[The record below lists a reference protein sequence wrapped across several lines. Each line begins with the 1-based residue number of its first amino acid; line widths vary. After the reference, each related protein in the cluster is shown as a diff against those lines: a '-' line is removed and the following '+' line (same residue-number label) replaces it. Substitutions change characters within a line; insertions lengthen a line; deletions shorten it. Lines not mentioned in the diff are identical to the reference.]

1 MKKSIFWQSQL
12 IFAFACLSS
21 QLTLADN
28 KPLVLG
34 YSALPYSAPQSGSYQ
49 LPSLGLAGDGLV
61 LDTENKSKK
70 LHDLMGDKVVLLSFI
85 YATCSD
91 VNGCPL
97 ATSVLYKIK
106 NRLSKEPKLAKQ
118 LRLLTLSFNPQHDT
132 PEKMAH
138 YGKGLQNTGLEWQFL
153 TTRSE
158 QDLQPILQSYQQNVQ
173 KIFDKNGRFTGTFSH
188 NLRVY
193 LIDKNKQLRNIYSV
207 DFLHPDT
214 LISDIKTVLN
224 PQISQAKSTTQET
237 KLQNNALYRAGDN
250 KAAYENSAYKT
261 QSIALTQRSGR
272 SADLLKTIKQPPL
285 GLPAVPQPKNN
296 PITVAKIALGK
307 KLFYDRRLSL
317 NNTFS
322 CAMCH
327 VPEQGFTNNEMATA
341 VGVEGR
347 TVRRNAP
354 TLYNVAYLEKLFHDG
369 RENSLEQQAWGPLLA
384 HNEMANPS
392 IGTVIDKINHS
403 TDYKGLFEKAFKRG
417 ASMETVGMALASY
430 QRTLNSANSAFDHWL
445 YGKQKNAL
453 TPAAKHGYQLF
464 VGKAS
469 CASCHQIGEKSAL
482 FTDQKLHN
490 TGIGFD
496 AAMNK
501 TAEKLKVQVA
511 PGVFLDVD
519 SSMVNRVAEPKA
531 ADLGLYEITQ
541 NPADRWKYKTPSLRN
556 ISLTVPYMHNGK
568 FATLEQVLE
577 FYNQGGVKNENL
589 DPLLKPLK
597 LNKTE
602 INDLVAF
609 LQSLTGSNVAE
620 LVADG
625 FAAPI
630 GETK

>member
-1 MKKSIFWQSQL
+1 MMKKSTFQRPPL
-12 IFAFACLSS
+12 AFAVVCLSS
-21 QLTLADN
+21 QLAFADD
-28 KPLVLG
+28 KPLTLG
-34 YSALPYSAPQSGSYQ
+34 YSALPYTSQQVGSYQ
-49 LPSLGLAGDGLV
+49 LPPLGLAGDGLV
-61 LDTENKSKK
+61 LDTANKSKK

-106 NRLSKEPKLAKQ
+106 NRLTKEPELAKQ

-158 QDLQPILQSYQQNVQ
+158 QDLQPILQNYQQNVQ
-173 KIFDKNGRFTGTFSH
+173 KIFDKNGKFTGTFSH

-207 DFLHPDT
+207 DFLQPDI

-224 PQISQAKSTTQET
+224 PQT
-237 KLQNNALYRAGDN
+237 KAAIQKVKIQDNALYRGGDN
-250 KAAYENSAYKT
+250 KTAYESKAYKT
-261 QSIALTQRSGR
+261 QSIALTQRSGH
-272 SADLLKTIKQPPL
+272 SADLLKTIKNPPL
-285 GLPAVPQPKNN
+285 GLPAVPQPKDN
-296 PITVAKIALGK
+296 PITQAKIALGK

-322 CAMCH
+322 CGMCH
-327 VPEQGFTNNEMATA
+327 VPEQGFTNNEMATS

-369 RENSLEQQAWGPLLA
+369 RENTLEQQAWGPLLA

-392 IGTVIDKINHS
+392 IGYVIDKINHS
-403 TDYKGLFEKAFKRG
+403 ADYKGLFEKTFKRG
-417 ASMETVGMALASY
+417 AGMETVGMALASY
-430 QRTLNSANSAFDHWL
+430 QRTLNSADSPFDRWF
-445 YGKQKNAL
+445 YGKQNNAL
-453 TPAAKHGYQLF
+453 TVEAKRGFKLFTGKAACTACHE
-464 VGKAS
+464 VGK
-469 CASCHQIGEKSAL
+469 KSAL

-490 TGIGFD
+490 TGLGYD
-496 AAMNK
+496 DSMNK
-501 TAEKLKVQVA
+501 PQNKMKVQVA
-511 PGVFLDVD
+511 PGVFVDVD
-519 SSMVNRVAEPKA
+519 SSTVKSVAEPKA

-541 NPADRWKYKTPSLRN
+541 NPADRWKYKTPTLRN
-556 ISLTVPYMHNGK
+556 ISLTAPYMHNGR
-568 FATLEQVLE
+568 FATLEQVIA
-577 FYNQGGVKNENL
+577 FYNQGGIKNENI
-589 DPLLKPLK
+589 DPLLKPLNLSK
-597 LNKTE
+597 SE
-602 INDLVAF
+602 ISDLIAF
-609 LQSLTGSNVAE
+609 LQSLTGSNIEE

-625 FAAPI
+625 FLTTI
-630 GETK
+630 TE